1 MGRRMKLLVT
11 GGAGYVGS
19 HAVRALLAAGHDVT
33 ILDNLS
39 TGHRWALQGCEL
51 IPVDL
56 RDTLNVTRRLKK
68 RGFEGVL
75 HFAAKSL
82 VGESKNHPAMYYQ
95 NNVGGTTNLV
105 RAMQAADI
113 PRLVF
118 SSTAA
123 IFGNPISD
131 SIDEAHPKAPINVYG
146 QTKLVVEQMLK
157 AVCESSEF
165 SATCL
170 RYFNAAG
177 ANNDANLGEWHEPE
191 THLIPNAL
199 RAAAGTGSPLT
210 LFGDDYP
217 TNDGTCVRDYV
228 HVDDLASAH
237 VAAIEKMESSGKF
250 DVFNLGNGNGY
261 SVKEVIA
268 ACEKAVGAE
277 IPYTIGPRREGDPAT
292 LVASSAK
299 ARTALS
305 WTPQHDGID
314 EIAQSAWNWEC
325 YRRDNLS

>member
-1 MGRRMKLLVT
+1 MKLLVT

-19 HAVRALLAAGHDVT
+19 HSVRALLDEGHDVA

-39 TGHRWALQGCEL
+39 TGHKWALQDCEL
-51 IPVDL
+51 ISVDL
-56 RDTLNVTRRLKK
+56 RDETNLLRSIKN
-68 RGFEGVL
+68 RGFDGVL

-82 VGESKNHPAMYYQ
+82 VGESKNQPALYYQ

-113 PRLVF
+113 QRLVF

-123 IFGNPISD
+123 IFGNPVSD
-131 SIDEAHPKAPINVYG
+131 LIDEKHPKTPINVYG
-146 QTKLVVEQMLK
+146 QTKLVVEHLLQ
-157 AVCESSEF
+157 AVAESSDF

-177 ANNDANLGEWHEPE
+177 ANNAANLGEWHEPE

-199 RAAAGTGSPLT
+199 RAAAGTGNALT

-217 TNDGTCVRDYV
+217 TTDGTCVRDYI

-237 VAAIEKMESSGKF
+237 VAAIEKMSAGGNF
-250 DVFNLGNGNGY
+250 NVYNLGNGNGY

-268 ACEKAVGAE
+268 ACEKAVGTE
-277 IPYTIGPRREGDPAT
+277 IPFTIGPRREGDPAT
-292 LVASSAK
+292 LVASAQK
-299 ARTALS
+299 ARDELD
-305 WTPQHDGID
+305 WNPQFGAID

-325 YRRDNLS
+325 YRRDTLA

>member
-1 MGRRMKLLVT
+1 MKLLVT

-19 HAVRALLAAGHDVT
+19 HSVRALLDEGHDVVV
-33 ILDNLS
+33 LDNLS
-39 TGHRWALQGCEL
+39 TGHKWALQDCEL
-51 IPVDL
+51 ISVDL
-56 RDTLNVTRRLKK
+56 RDETNLLRSIKN
-68 RGFEGVL
+68 RGFDGVL

-82 VGESKNHPAMYYQ
+82 VGESKSQPALYYQ

-113 PRLVF
+113 QRLVF

-123 IFGNPISD
+123 IFGNPVSD
-131 SIDEAHPKAPINVYG
+131 LIDEKHPKTPINVYG
-146 QTKLVVEQMLK
+146 QTKLVVEHLLQ
-157 AVCESSEF
+157 AVAESSDF

-177 ANNDANLGEWHEPE
+177 ANNAANLGEWHEPE

-199 RAAAGTGSPLT
+199 RAAAGTGNALT

-217 TNDGTCVRDYV
+217 TTDGTCVRDYI

-237 VAAIEKMESSGKF
+237 VAAIEKMSAGGNF
-250 DVFNLGNGNGY
+250 NVHNLGNGNGY

-268 ACEKAVGAE
+268 ACEKAVGTE
-277 IPYTIGPRREGDPAT
+277 IPFTIGPRREGDPAT
-292 LVASSAK
+292 LVASAQK
-299 ARTALS
+299 ARDELE
-305 WTPQHDGID
+305 WNPQFGAID

-325 YRRDNLS
+325 YRRDTLA

>member
-1 MGRRMKLLVT
+1 VNQK
-11 GGAGYVGS
+11 
-19 HAVRALLAAGHDVT
+19 
-33 ILDNLS
+33 
-39 TGHRWALQGCEL
+39 
-51 IPVDL
+51 
-56 RDTLNVTRRLKK
+56 LKK

-113 PRLVF
+113 PHLVF

-123 IFGNPISD
+123 IFGNPVSEFIN
-131 SIDEAHPKAPINVYG
+131 EEHPKVPINVYG
-146 QTKLVVEQMLK
+146 YTKLVVEQMLQ

-199 RAAAGTGSPLT
+199 RAAAGTGTPLT
-210 LFGDDYP
+210 LFGEDYP
-217 TNDGTCVRDYV
+217 TSDGTCVRDYV

-237 VAAIEKMESSGKF
+237 VAAIEKMNSPTGF
-250 DVFNLGNGNGY
+250 NAFNLGNGNGY

-268 ACEKAVGAE
+268 ACEKAVGTE
-277 IPYTIGPRREGDPAT
+277 IPYTIGPRRDGDPAT

-299 ARTALS
+299 ARNELN
-305 WTPQHDGID
+305 WTPQHDSIC

-325 YRRDNLS
+325 YRRDNLR

>member
-1 MGRRMKLLVT
+1 MKLLVT

-19 HAVRALLAAGHDVT
+19 HSVRALLDEGHDVVV
-33 ILDNLS
+33 LDNFS
-39 TGHRWALQGCEL
+39 TGHKWALQDCEL
-51 IPVDL
+51 ISVDL
-56 RDTLNVTRRLKK
+56 RDETNLLRNIKN
-68 RGFEGVL
+68 RGFDGAL

-82 VGESKNHPAMYYQ
+82 VGESKNQPALYYQ

-113 PRLVF
+113 QRLVF

-123 IFGNPISD
+123 IFGNPVSD
-131 SIDEAHPKAPINVYG
+131 LIDEKHPKTPINVYG
-146 QTKLVVEQMLK
+146 QTKLVVEHLLQ
-157 AVCESSEF
+157 AVAESSDF

-177 ANNDANLGEWHEPE
+177 ANNAANLGEWHEPE

-199 RAAAGTGSPLT
+199 RAAAGTGNALT

-217 TNDGTCVRDYV
+217 TTDGTCVRDYI

-237 VAAIEKMESSGKF
+237 VAAIEKMSAGGNF
-250 DVFNLGNGNGY
+250 NVYNLGNGNGY

-268 ACEKAVGAE
+268 ACEKAVGTE
-277 IPYTIGPRREGDPAT
+277 IPFTIGPRREGDPAT
-292 LVASSAK
+292 LVASAQK
-299 ARTALS
+299 ARDELD
-305 WTPQHDGID
+305 WNPQFGAID
-314 EIAQSAWNWEC
+314 EIAQSAWKWEC
-325 YRRDNLS
+325 YRRDTFA

>member
-1 MGRRMKLLVT
+1 MKLLVT
-11 GGAGYVGS
+11 GGAGFVGS
-19 HAVRALLAAGHDVT
+19 HSVNALLQAGHDVT

-51 IPVDL
+51 IPIDL
-56 RDTLNVTRRLKK
+56 RDTHNLNRKLKG

-82 VGESKNHPAMYYQ
+82 VGESKTQPAMYYQ

-113 PRLVF
+113 QKLVF

-123 IFGNPISD
+123 IFGNPVSD
-131 SIDEAHPKAPINVYG
+131 LIDEDHPKAPINVYG
-146 QTKLVVEQMLK
+146 QTKLVVEDMLQ
-157 AVCESSEF
+157 AVTQSADF

-177 ANNDANLGEWHEPE
+177 ANNVSKLGEWHEPE

-199 RAAAGTGSPLT
+199 RAAAGTGNPLT

-217 TNDGTCVRDYV
+217 TVDGTCVRDYI

-237 VAAIEKMESSGKF
+237 VAAIEKMSKSG
-250 DVFNLGNGNGY
+250 VFSAYNLGNGNGY

-277 IPYTIGPRREGDPAT
+277 IPHTVGPRREGDPAT
-292 LVASSAK
+292 LVASAQK
-299 ARTALS
+299 ARDELDWS
-305 WTPQHDGID
+305 PKHEGID
-314 EIAQSAWNWEC
+314 EIAQSSWNWEC
-325 YRRDNLS
+325 YRRDALA

>member
-1 MGRRMKLLVT
+1 MKLLVT

-19 HAVRALLAAGHDVT
+19 HSVRALLDEGHDVVV
-33 ILDNLS
+33 LDNLS
-39 TGHRWALQGCEL
+39 TGHKWALQDCEL
-51 IPVDL
+51 ISVDL
-56 RDTLNVTRRLKK
+56 RDETNLLRSIKN
-68 RGFEGVL
+68 RGFDGVL

-82 VGESKNHPAMYYQ
+82 VGESKNQPALYYQ

-113 PRLVF
+113 QRLVF

-123 IFGNPISD
+123 IFGNPVSD
-131 SIDEAHPKAPINVYG
+131 LIDEKHPKTPINVYG
-146 QTKLVVEQMLK
+146 QTKLVVEHLLQ
-157 AVCESSEF
+157 AVAESSDF

-177 ANNDANLGEWHEPE
+177 ANNAANLGEWHEPE

-199 RAAAGTGSPLT
+199 RAAAGTGNALT

-217 TNDGTCVRDYV
+217 TTDGTCVRDYI

-237 VAAIEKMESSGKF
+237 VAAIEKMSAGGNF
-250 DVFNLGNGNGY
+250 NVYNLGNGNGY

-268 ACEKAVGAE
+268 ACEKAVGAA
-277 IPYTIGPRREGDPAT
+277 IPFTVGPRREGDPAT
-292 LVASSAK
+292 LVASAQK
-299 ARTALS
+299 ARDELD
-305 WTPQHDGID
+305 WNPQFGAID

-325 YRRDNLS
+325 YRRDSLA

>member
-1 MGRRMKLLVT
+1 MKLLVT

-19 HAVRALLAAGHDVT
+19 HTVRALLAAGHDVT

-56 RDTLNVTRRLKK
+56 RDTHNLSRRLKK

-123 IFGNPISD
+123 IFGNPVSD
-131 SIDEAHPKAPINVYG
+131 LIDEEHPKAPINVYG
-146 QTKLVVEQMLK
+146 QTKLVVEQMLQ

-177 ANNDANLGEWHEPE
+177 ANNASNLGEWHEPE

-199 RAAAGTGSPLT
+199 RAAAGTGNPLT

-217 TNDGTCVRDYV
+217 TSDGTCVRDYI
-228 HVDDLASAH
+228 HVDDLRAPMLPPSRRWTH
-237 VAAIEKMESSGKF
+237 QVA
-250 DVFNLGNGNGY
+250 L
-261 SVKEVIA
+261 
-268 ACEKAVGAE
+268 
-277 IPYTIGPRREGDPAT
+277 T
-292 LVASSAK
+292 LS
-299 ARTALS
+299 T
-305 WTPQHDGID
+305 
-314 EIAQSAWNWEC
+314 
-325 YRRDNLS
+325 

>member
-1 MGRRMKLLVT
+1 MKLLVT

-19 HAVRALLAAGHDVT
+19 HSVRTLLDEGHDVVV
-33 ILDNLS
+33 LDNLS
-39 TGHRWALQGCEL
+39 TGHKWALQDCEL
-51 IPVDL
+51 ISVDL
-56 RDTLNVTRRLKK
+56 RDETNLLRSIKN
-68 RGFEGVL
+68 RGFDGVL

-82 VGESKNHPAMYYQ
+82 VGESKNQPALYYQ

-113 PRLVF
+113 QRLVF

-123 IFGNPISD
+123 IFGNPVSD
-131 SIDEAHPKAPINVYG
+131 LIDEKHPKTPINVYG
-146 QTKLVVEQMLK
+146 QTKLVVEHLLQ
-157 AVCESSEF
+157 AVAESSDF

-177 ANNDANLGEWHEPE
+177 ANNAANLGEWHEPE

-199 RAAAGTGSPLT
+199 RAAAGTGNALT

-217 TNDGTCVRDYV
+217 TTDGTCVRDYI

-237 VAAIEKMESSGKF
+237 VAAIEKMSAGGNF
-250 DVFNLGNGNGY
+250 NVYNLGNGNGY

-268 ACEKAVGAE
+268 ACEKAVGTE
-277 IPYTIGPRREGDPAT
+277 IPFTIGPRREGDPAT
-292 LVASSAK
+292 LVASAQK
-299 ARTALS
+299 ARDELD
-305 WTPQHDGID
+305 WNPQFGAID

-325 YRRDNLS
+325 YRRDTLA

>member
-1 MGRRMKLLVT
+1 MKLLVT

-19 HAVRALLAAGHDVT
+19 HSVRALLDEGHDVVV
-33 ILDNLS
+33 LDNLS
-39 TGHRWALQGCEL
+39 TGHKWALQDCEL
-51 IPVDL
+51 ISVDL
-56 RDTLNVTRRLKK
+56 RDEANLLRSIKN
-68 RGFEGVL
+68 RGFDGVL

-82 VGESKNHPAMYYQ
+82 VGESKSQPALYYQ

-113 PRLVF
+113 QRLVF

-123 IFGNPISD
+123 IFGNPVSD
-131 SIDEAHPKAPINVYG
+131 LIDEKHPKTPINVYG
-146 QTKLVVEQMLK
+146 QTKLVVEHLLQ
-157 AVCESSEF
+157 AVAESSDF

-177 ANNDANLGEWHEPE
+177 ANNAANLGEWHEPE

-199 RAAAGTGSPLT
+199 RAAAGTGNALT

-217 TNDGTCVRDYV
+217 TTDGTCVRDYI

-237 VAAIEKMESSGKF
+237 VAAIEKMSAGGNF
-250 DVFNLGNGNGY
+250 NVYNLGNGNGY

-277 IPYTIGPRREGDPAT
+277 IPFTIGPRREGDPAT
-292 LVASSAK
+292 LVASAQK
-299 ARTALS
+299 ARDELD
-305 WTPQHDGID
+305 WNPQFGAID

-325 YRRDNLS
+325 YRRDTLA

>member
-1 MGRRMKLLVT
+1 MKLLVT

-19 HAVRALLAAGHDVT
+19 HSVRALLDEGHDVVV
-33 ILDNLS
+33 LDNLS
-39 TGHRWALQGCEL
+39 TGHKWALQDCEL
-51 IPVDL
+51 ISVDL
-56 RDTLNVTRRLKK
+56 RDETNLSRRIKN
-68 RGFEGVL
+68 RGFDGVL

-82 VGESKNHPAMYYQ
+82 VGESKSQPALYYQ

-113 PRLVF
+113 QRLVF

-123 IFGNPISD
+123 IFGSPVSD
-131 SIDEAHPKAPINVYG
+131 LIDENHPKTPINVYG
-146 QTKLVVEQMLK
+146 QTKLVVEHLLQ
-157 AVCESSEF
+157 AVAESADF

-177 ANNDANLGEWHEPE
+177 ANNAANLGEWHEPE

-199 RAAAGTGSPLT
+199 RAAAGTGNALT

-217 TNDGTCVRDYV
+217 TTDGTCVRDYI

-237 VAAIEKMESSGKF
+237 VAAIEKMSAGGNF
-250 DVFNLGNGNGY
+250 NVYNLGNGNGY

-277 IPYTIGPRREGDPAT
+277 IPFTIGPRREGDPAT
-292 LVASSAK
+292 LVASAQK
-299 ARTALS
+299 ARDELD
-305 WTPQHDGID
+305 WNPQFGAID

-325 YRRDNLS
+325 YRRDSLA

>member
-1 MGRRMKLLVT
+1 MKLLVT
-11 GGAGYVGS
+11 GGAGFVGS
-19 HAVRALLAAGHDVT
+19 HSVNALLQAGHDVT

-51 IPVDL
+51 IPIDL
-56 RDTLNVTRRLKK
+56 RDTHNLNRKLKG

-82 VGESKNHPAMYYQ
+82 VGESKNQPAMYFQ

-113 PRLVF
+113 GKLVF

-123 IFGNPISD
+123 IFGNPASD
-131 SIDEAHPKAPINVYG
+131 LIDEEHPKAPINVYG
-146 QTKLVVEQMLK
+146 QTKLVVEQMLQ
-157 AVCESSEF
+157 AVTQSSDF

-177 ANNDANLGEWHEPE
+177 ANNAANLGEWHEPE

-199 RAAAGTGSPLT
+199 RAAAGTGNPLT

-217 TNDGTCVRDYV
+217 TVDGTCVRDYI

-237 VAAIEKMESSGKF
+237 VAAIEKMDKRGAF
-250 DVFNLGNGNGY
+250 GTYNLGNGNGY
-261 SVKEVIA
+261 SVKDVIA

-277 IPYTIGPRREGDPAT
+277 IPHTVGPRREGDPAT
-292 LVASSAK
+292 LVASAQK
-299 ARTALS
+299 ARDELGWS
-305 WTPQHDGID
+305 PKHEGID

-325 YRRDNLS
+325 YRRDSLA

>member
-1 MGRRMKLLVT
+1 MKLLVT

-19 HAVRALLAAGHDVT
+19 HSVRALLDEGHDVVV
-33 ILDNLS
+33 LDNLS
-39 TGHRWALQGCEL
+39 TGHKWALQDCEL
-51 IPVDL
+51 ISVDL
-56 RDTLNVTRRLKK
+56 RDETNLLRSIKN
-68 RGFEGVL
+68 RGFDGVL

-82 VGESKNHPAMYYQ
+82 VGESKNQPALYYQ

-113 PRLVF
+113 QRLVF

-123 IFGNPISD
+123 IFGNPVSD
-131 SIDEAHPKAPINVYG
+131 LIDEKHPKTPINVYG
-146 QTKLVVEQMLK
+146 QTKLVVEHLLQ
-157 AVCESSEF
+157 AVAESSDF

-177 ANNDANLGEWHEPE
+177 ANNAANLGEWHEPE

-199 RAAAGTGSPLT
+199 RAAAGTGNALT

-217 TNDGTCVRDYV
+217 TTDGTCVRDYI

-237 VAAIEKMESSGKF
+237 VAAIEKMSAGGNFSAY
-250 DVFNLGNGNGY
+250 NLGNGNGY

-277 IPYTIGPRREGDPAT
+277 IPFTVGPRREGDPAT
-292 LVASSAK
+292 LVASAQK
-299 ARTALS
+299 ARDELD
-305 WTPQHDGID
+305 WNPQFGAID

-325 YRRDNLS
+325 YRRDTLA

>member
-1 MGRRMKLLVT
+1 MKLLVT
-11 GGAGYVGS
+11 GGAGFVGS
-19 HAVRALLAAGHDVT
+19 HSVNALLQAGHDVT

-51 IPVDL
+51 IPIDL
-56 RDTLNVTRRLKK
+56 RDTHNLNRKLKG

-82 VGESKNHPAMYYQ
+82 VGESKTQPAMYYQ
-95 NNVGGTTNLV
+95 NNVGGTTNLI

-113 PRLVF
+113 QKLVF

-123 IFGNPISD
+123 IFGNPVSD
-131 SIDEAHPKAPINVYG
+131 LIDEEHPQAPINVYG
-146 QTKLVVEQMLK
+146 QTKLVVEDMLH
-157 AVCESSEF
+157 AVTQSADF

-177 ANNDANLGEWHEPE
+177 ANNASKLGEWHEPE

-199 RAAAGTGSPLT
+199 RAAAGTGNPLT

-217 TNDGTCVRDYV
+217 TVDGTCVRDYI

-237 VAAIEKMESSGKF
+237 VAAIEKMSKSG
-250 DVFNLGNGNGY
+250 VFSAYNLGNGNGY

-277 IPYTIGPRREGDPAT
+277 IPYTVGPRREGDPAT
-292 LVASSAK
+292 LVASAQK
-299 ARTALS
+299 ARNELDWS
-305 WTPQHDGID
+305 PKHEGID

-325 YRRDNLS
+325 YRRDALA

>member
-1 MGRRMKLLVT
+1 MKLLVT

-19 HAVRALLAAGHDVT
+19 HSVRTLLDEGHDVVV
-33 ILDNLS
+33 LDNLS
-39 TGHRWALQGCEL
+39 TGHKWALQDCEL
-51 IPVDL
+51 ISVDL
-56 RDTLNVTRRLKK
+56 RDETNLLRSIKN
-68 RGFEGVL
+68 RGFDGVL

-82 VGESKNHPAMYYQ
+82 VGESKNQPALYYQ

-113 PRLVF
+113 QRLVF

-123 IFGNPISD
+123 IFGNPVSD
-131 SIDEAHPKAPINVYG
+131 LIDEKHPKTPINVYG
-146 QTKLVVEQMLK
+146 QTKLVVEHLLQ
-157 AVCESSEF
+157 AVAESSDF

-177 ANNDANLGEWHEPE
+177 ANNAANLGEWHEPE

-199 RAAAGTGSPLT
+199 RAAAGTGNALT

-217 TNDGTCVRDYV
+217 TTDGTCVRDYI

-237 VAAIEKMESSGKF
+237 VAAIEKMSAGGN
-250 DVFNLGNGNGY
+250 FNVYNVGNGNGY

-268 ACEKAVGAE
+268 ACEKAVGTE
-277 IPYTIGPRREGDPAT
+277 IPFTIGPRREGDPAT
-292 LVASSAK
+292 LVASAQK
-299 ARTALS
+299 ARDELD
-305 WTPQHDGID
+305 WNPQFGAID

-325 YRRDNLS
+325 YRRDSLA

>member
-1 MGRRMKLLVT
+1 MKLLVT

-19 HAVRALLAAGHDVT
+19 HTVHALLAQGHEVV

-39 TGHRWALQGCEL
+39 TGHKWALQDCEL
-51 IPVDL
+51 ITIDL
-56 RDTLNVTRRLKK
+56 RDETNLVRNLKG

-82 VGESKNHPAMYYQ
+82 VGESKNQPAMYYQ

-113 PRLVF
+113 QRLVF

-123 IFGNPISD
+123 IFGNPVSD
-131 SIDEAHPKAPINVYG
+131 LIDEAHPKAPINVYG
-146 QTKLVVEQMLK
+146 QTKLVVEQMLE
-157 AVCESSEF
+157 AVTASADF

-177 ANNDANLGEWHEPE
+177 ANHKANLGEKHVPE

-199 RAAAGTGSPLT
+199 KAVAGTGNPLT
-210 LFGDDYP
+210 IFGDDYQ
-217 TNDGTCVRDYV
+217 TRDGTCIRDYI

-237 VAAIEKMESSGKF
+237 VAAIDTITESG
-250 DVFNLGNGNGY
+250 VFGTYNLGNGNGY

-268 ACEKAVGAE
+268 ACEKAVGSE
-277 IPYTIGPRREGDPAT
+277 IPYTIGPRRDGDPAV
-292 LVASSAK
+292 LVASSKK
-299 ARTALS
+299 ARQELN
-305 WTPQHDGID
+305 WQPQRSSLD
-314 EIAQSAWNWEC
+314 EIAKSAWRWELKASA
-325 YRRDNLS
+325 Y

>member
-1 MGRRMKLLVT
+1 MKLLVT

-19 HAVRALLAAGHDVT
+19 HSVRALLDEGHDVVV
-33 ILDNLS
+33 LDNLS
-39 TGHRWALQGCEL
+39 TGHKWALQDCEL
-51 IPVDL
+51 ISVDL
-56 RDTLNVTRRLKK
+56 RDETNLLRSIKN
-68 RGFEGVL
+68 RGFDGVL

-82 VGESKNHPAMYYQ
+82 VGESKNQPALYYQ

-113 PRLVF
+113 QRLVF

-123 IFGNPISD
+123 IFGNPVSD
-131 SIDEAHPKAPINVYG
+131 LIDEKHPKTPINVYG
-146 QTKLVVEQMLK
+146 QTKLVVEHLLQ
-157 AVCESSEF
+157 AVAESSDF

-177 ANNDANLGEWHEPE
+177 ANNAANLGEWHEPE

-199 RAAAGTGSPLT
+199 RAAAGTGNALT

-217 TNDGTCVRDYV
+217 TTDGTCVRDYI

-237 VAAIEKMESSGKF
+237 VAAIEKMSAGGNF
-250 DVFNLGNGNGY
+250 NVYNLGNGNGY

-268 ACEKAVGAE
+268 ACEKAVGTE
-277 IPYTIGPRREGDPAT
+277 IPFTIGPRREGDPAT
-292 LVASSAK
+292 LVASAQK
-299 ARTALS
+299 ARDELD
-305 WTPQHDGID
+305 WNPQFGAID
-314 EIAQSAWNWEC
+314 KIAQSAWNWEC
-325 YRRDNLS
+325 YRRDSLA

>member
-1 MGRRMKLLVT
+1 MKLLVT

-33 ILDNLS
+33 VLDNLS

-56 RDTLNVTRRLKK
+56 RDTHSVNRKLKK

-123 IFGNPISD
+123 IFGNPVSEFIN
-131 SIDEAHPKAPINVYG
+131 EEHPKVPINVYG
-146 QTKLVVEQMLK
+146 HTKLVVEQMLQ

-199 RAAAGTGSPLT
+199 RAAAGTGTPLT
-210 LFGDDYP
+210 LFGEDYP
-217 TNDGTCVRDYV
+217 TSDGTCVRDYV
-228 HVDDLASAH
+228 HVDDLSERSCGGH
-237 VAAIEKMESSGKF
+237 
-250 DVFNLGNGNGY
+250 
-261 SVKEVIA
+261 
-268 ACEKAVGAE
+268 
-277 IPYTIGPRREGDPAT
+277 RE
-292 LVASSAK
+292 
-299 ARTALS
+299 
-305 WTPQHDGID
+305 D
-314 EIAQSAWNWEC
+314 ELTDRLQRLQPW
-325 YRRDNLS
+325 

>member
-1 MGRRMKLLVT
+1 MKLLVT

-19 HAVRALLAAGHDVT
+19 HSVRALLDEGHDVVV
-33 ILDNLS
+33 LDNLS
-39 TGHRWALQGCEL
+39 TGHKWALQDCEL
-51 IPVDL
+51 ISVDL
-56 RDTLNVTRRLKK
+56 RDETNLLRSIKN
-68 RGFEGVL
+68 RGFDGVL

-82 VGESKNHPAMYYQ
+82 VGESKNQPALYYQ

-113 PRLVF
+113 QRLVF

-123 IFGNPISD
+123 IFGNPVSD
-131 SIDEAHPKAPINVYG
+131 LIDEKHPKTPINVYG
-146 QTKLVVEQMLK
+146 QTKLVVEHLLQ
-157 AVCESSEF
+157 AVAESSDF

-177 ANNDANLGEWHEPE
+177 ANNAANLGEWHEPE

-199 RAAAGTGSPLT
+199 RAAAGTGNALT

-217 TNDGTCVRDYV
+217 TTDGTCVRDYI

-237 VAAIEKMESSGKF
+237 VAAIEKMSAGGNF
-250 DVFNLGNGNGY
+250 NVYNLGNGNGY

-277 IPYTIGPRREGDPAT
+277 IPFTIGPRREGDPAT
-292 LVASSAK
+292 LVASAQK
-299 ARTALS
+299 ARDELD
-305 WTPQHDGID
+305 WNPQFGAID
-314 EIAQSAWNWEC
+314 EIAQSAWNWEG
-325 YRRDNLS
+325 YRRDTLA

>member
-1 MGRRMKLLVT
+1 MKLLVT

-19 HAVRALLAAGHDVT
+19 HSVRTLLDEGHDVVV
-33 ILDNLS
+33 LDNLS
-39 TGHRWALQGCEL
+39 TGHKWALQDCEL
-51 IPVDL
+51 ISVDL
-56 RDTLNVTRRLKK
+56 RDETNLLRSIKN
-68 RGFEGVL
+68 RGFDGVL

-82 VGESKNHPAMYYQ
+82 VGESKNQPALYYQ

-113 PRLVF
+113 QRLVF

-123 IFGNPISD
+123 IFGNPVSD
-131 SIDEAHPKAPINVYG
+131 LIDEKHPKTPINVYG
-146 QTKLVVEQMLK
+146 QTKLVVEHLLQ
-157 AVCESSEF
+157 AVAESSDF

-177 ANNDANLGEWHEPE
+177 ANNAANLGEWHEPE

-199 RAAAGTGSPLT
+199 RAAAGTGNALT

-217 TNDGTCVRDYV
+217 TTDGTCVRDYI

-237 VAAIEKMESSGKF
+237 VAAIEKMSAGGNF
-250 DVFNLGNGNGY
+250 NVYNLGNGNGY

-277 IPYTIGPRREGDPAT
+277 IPFTIGPRREGDPAT
-292 LVASSAK
+292 LVASAQK
-299 ARTALS
+299 ARDELD
-305 WTPQHDGID
+305 WNPQFGAID

-325 YRRDNLS
+325 YRRDTLA

>member
-1 MGRRMKLLVT
+1 MKLLVT

-19 HAVRALLAAGHDVT
+19 HSVRALLDEGHDVVV
-33 ILDNLS
+33 LDNLS
-39 TGHRWALQGCEL
+39 TGHKWALQDCEL
-51 IPVDL
+51 ISVDL
-56 RDTLNVTRRLKK
+56 RDETNLLRSIKN
-68 RGFEGVL
+68 RGFDGVL

-82 VGESKNHPAMYYQ
+82 VGESKNQPALYYQ

-113 PRLVF
+113 QRLVF

-123 IFGNPISD
+123 IFGNPVSD
-131 SIDEAHPKAPINVYG
+131 LIDEKHPKTPINVYG
-146 QTKLVVEQMLK
+146 QTKLVVEHLLQ
-157 AVCESSEF
+157 AVAESSDF

-177 ANNDANLGEWHEPE
+177 ANNAANLGEWHEPE

-199 RAAAGTGSPLT
+199 RAAAGTGNALT

-217 TNDGTCVRDYV
+217 TTDGTCVRDYI

-237 VAAIEKMESSGKF
+237 VAAIEKMSAGGNF
-250 DVFNLGNGNGY
+250 NVYNLGNGNGY
-261 SVKEVIA
+261 SVKEVLA
-268 ACEKAVGAE
+268 ACEKAVGTE
-277 IPYTIGPRREGDPAT
+277 IPFTIGPRREGDPAT
-292 LVASSAK
+292 LVASAQK
-299 ARTALS
+299 ARDELD
-305 WTPQHDGID
+305 WNPQFGAID

-325 YRRDNLS
+325 YRRDTLA

>member
-1 MGRRMKLLVT
+1 MKLLVT

-19 HAVRALLAAGHDVT
+19 HTVRALLDHGHDVT

-51 IPVDL
+51 ICVDL
-56 RDTLNVTRRLKK
+56 RDTYNLNRQLKK
-68 RGFEGVL
+68 RRFDGVL

-113 PRLVF
+113 PRIVF

-123 IFGNPISD
+123 IFGSPVAD
-131 SIDEAHPKAPINVYG
+131 LIDEKHPKAPINVYG
-146 QTKLVVEQMLK
+146 QTKLVVEQMLQ
-157 AVCESSEF
+157 AVCESSAF

-177 ANNDANLGEWHEPE
+177 ANNESNLGEWHEPE

-199 RAAAGTGSPLT
+199 RAAAGTGNPLT

-217 TNDGTCVRDYV
+217 TSDGTCVRDYI

-237 VAAIEKMESSGKF
+237 VAAIEKMASSRGF
-250 DVFNLGNGNGY
+250 NAFNLGNGKGY

-268 ACEKAVGAE
+268 ACEKAVGRE

-292 LVASSAK
+292 LVASAKK
-299 ARTALS
+299 ARKALK
-305 WTPQHDGID
+305 WTPEHDSIE
-314 EIAQSAWNWEC
+314 EIAQSAWNWER
-325 YRRDNLS
+325 YRQDKFS

>member
-1 MGRRMKLLVT
+1 MKLLVT

-19 HAVRALLAAGHDVT
+19 HSVRALLDEGHDVVV
-33 ILDNLS
+33 LDNLS
-39 TGHRWALQGCEL
+39 TGHKWALQDCEL
-51 IPVDL
+51 ISVDL
-56 RDTLNVTRRLKK
+56 RDETNLLRSIKN
-68 RGFEGVL
+68 RGFDGVL

-82 VGESKNHPAMYYQ
+82 VGESKNQPALYYQ

-113 PRLVF
+113 QRLVF

-123 IFGNPISD
+123 IFGNPVSD
-131 SIDEAHPKAPINVYG
+131 LIDENHPKTPINVYG
-146 QTKLVVEQMLK
+146 QTKLVVEHLLQ
-157 AVCESSEF
+157 AVAESSDF

-177 ANNDANLGEWHEPE
+177 ANNAANLGEWHEPE

-199 RAAAGTGSPLT
+199 RAAAGTGNALT

-217 TNDGTCVRDYV
+217 TTDGTCVRDYI

-237 VAAIEKMESSGKF
+237 VAAIENMSADGKF
-250 DVFNLGNGNGY
+250 SAYNLGNGNGY

-268 ACEKAVGAE
+268 ACEKAVV
-277 IPYTIGPRREGDPAT
+277 T
-292 LVASSAK
+292 
-299 ARTALS
+299 
-305 WTPQHDGID
+305 
-314 EIAQSAWNWEC
+314 
-325 YRRDNLS
+325 

>member
-1 MGRRMKLLVT
+1 MKLLVT

-19 HAVRALLAAGHDVT
+19 HSVRALLGEGHDVVV
-33 ILDNLS
+33 LDNLS
-39 TGHRWALQGCEL
+39 TGHKWALQDCEL
-51 IPVDL
+51 ISVDL
-56 RDTLNVTRRLKK
+56 RDETNLLRSIKN
-68 RGFEGVL
+68 RGFDGVL

-82 VGESKNHPAMYYQ
+82 VGESKNQPALYYQ

-113 PRLVF
+113 QRLIF

-123 IFGNPISD
+123 IFGNPVSD
-131 SIDEAHPKAPINVYG
+131 LIDENHPKTPINVYG
-146 QTKLVVEQMLK
+146 QTKLVVEHLLQ
-157 AVCESSEF
+157 AVAESSDF

-177 ANNDANLGEWHEPE
+177 ANNAANLGEWHEPE

-199 RAAAGTGSPLT
+199 RAAAGTGNALT

-217 TNDGTCVRDYV
+217 TTDGTCVRDYI

-237 VAAIEKMESSGKF
+237 VAAIEKMSAGGNF
-250 DVFNLGNGNGY
+250 NVYNLGNGNGY

-268 ACEKAVGAE
+268 ACEKAVGTE
-277 IPYTIGPRREGDPAT
+277 IPFTIGPRREGDPAT
-292 LVASSAK
+292 LVASAQK
-299 ARTALS
+299 ARDELD
-305 WTPQHDGID
+305 WNPQFGAID
-314 EIAQSAWNWEC
+314 EIAQSAWNWEG
-325 YRRDNLS
+325 YRRDTLA

>member
-1 MGRRMKLLVT
+1 MKLLVT

-19 HAVRALLAAGHDVT
+19 HSVRALLDEGHDVVV
-33 ILDNLS
+33 LDNLS
-39 TGHRWALQGCEL
+39 TGHKWALQDCEL
-51 IPVDL
+51 ISVDL
-56 RDTLNVTRRLKK
+56 RDETNLLRSIKN
-68 RGFEGVL
+68 RGFDGVL

-82 VGESKNHPAMYYQ
+82 VGKSKNQPALYYQ

-113 PRLVF
+113 QRLVF

-123 IFGNPISD
+123 IFGNPVSD
-131 SIDEAHPKAPINVYG
+131 LIDEKHPKTPINVYG
-146 QTKLVVEQMLK
+146 QTKLVVEHLLQ
-157 AVCESSEF
+157 AVAESSDF

-177 ANNDANLGEWHEPE
+177 ANNAANLGEWHEPE

-199 RAAAGTGSPLT
+199 RAAAGTGNALT

-217 TNDGTCVRDYV
+217 TTDGTCVRDYI

-237 VAAIEKMESSGKF
+237 VAAIEKMSAGGNF
-250 DVFNLGNGNGY
+250 NVYNLGNGNGY

-268 ACEKAVGAE
+268 ACEKAVGTE
-277 IPYTIGPRREGDPAT
+277 IPFTIGPRREGDPAT
-292 LVASSAK
+292 LVASAQK
-299 ARTALS
+299 ARDELD
-305 WTPQHDGID
+305 WNPQFGAID

-325 YRRDNLS
+325 YRRDTLA

>member
-1 MGRRMKLLVT
+1 MNLLVT

-19 HAVRALLAAGHDVT
+19 HTVRALLNEGHEVVV
-33 ILDNLS
+33 LDNLS
-39 TGHRWALQGCEL
+39 TGHKWALQGCEL
-51 IPVDL
+51 ISIDL
-56 RDTLNVTRRLKK
+56 RDETNLKRK
-68 RGFEGVL
+68 LKGRGFDGVL

-123 IFGNPISD
+123 IFGNPVSEL
-131 SIDEAHPKAPINVYG
+131 IDEDHPKVPINVYG
-146 QTKLVVEQMLK
+146 QTKLWVEHMLQ
-157 AVCESSEF
+157 AVCESSAF
-165 SATCL
+165 SAICL

-177 ANNDANLGEWHEPE
+177 ANNAANLGEWHEPE

-199 RAAAGTGSPLT
+199 RAAGGIGNPLT

-217 TNDGTCVRDYV
+217 THDGTCVRDYI

-237 VAAIEKMESSGKF
+237 LSAIEKLDSSGTF
-250 DVFNLGNGNGY
+250 SAFNLGNGNGY
-261 SVKEVIA
+261 SVREVLA

-277 IPYTIGPRREGDPAT
+277 IPSTIGARREGDPAA
-292 LVASSAK
+292 LVASSTK
-299 ARTALS
+299 ARSELG
-305 WTPQHDGID
+305 WTPKYNSID
-314 EIAQSAWNWEC
+314 DIAHSAWNWEC
-325 YRRDNLS
+325 YRRDNLT

>member
-1 MGRRMKLLVT
+1 MKLLVT

-19 HAVRALLAAGHDVT
+19 HSVRALLDEGHDVVV
-33 ILDNLS
+33 LDNLS
-39 TGHRWALQGCEL
+39 TGHKWALQDCEL
-51 IPVDL
+51 ISVDL
-56 RDTLNVTRRLKK
+56 RDETNLLRSIKN
-68 RGFEGVL
+68 RGFDGVL

-82 VGESKNHPAMYYQ
+82 VGESKSQPALYYQ

-113 PRLVF
+113 QRLVF

-123 IFGNPISD
+123 IFGNPVSD
-131 SIDEAHPKAPINVYG
+131 LIDEKHPKTPINVYG
-146 QTKLVVEQMLK
+146 QTKLVVEHLLQ
-157 AVCESSEF
+157 AVAESSDF

-177 ANNDANLGEWHEPE
+177 ANNAANLGEWHEPE

-199 RAAAGTGSPLT
+199 RAAAGTGNALT

-217 TNDGTCVRDYV
+217 TTDGTCVRDYI

-237 VAAIEKMESSGKF
+237 VAAIEKMSAGGNF
-250 DVFNLGNGNGY
+250 NVYNLGNGNGY

-277 IPYTIGPRREGDPAT
+277 IPFTIGPRREGDPAT
-292 LVASSAK
+292 LVASAQK
-299 ARTALS
+299 ARDELD
-305 WTPQHDGID
+305 WNPQFGAID

-325 YRRDNLS
+325 YRRDTLA

>member
-1 MGRRMKLLVT
+1 MKLLVT

-19 HAVRALLAAGHDVT
+19 HTVRALLGAGHDVT

-51 IPVDL
+51 IHVDL
-56 RDTLNVTRRLKK
+56 RDTYNLNRCLKK

-82 VGESKNHPAMYYQ
+82 VGESNAHPALYYQ
-95 NNVGGTTNLV
+95 NNVSGTTNLV

-123 IFGNPISD
+123 IFGNPVSTL
-131 SIDEAHPKAPINVYG
+131 IDEQHPKAPINVYG
-146 QTKLVVEQMLK
+146 QTKLVVEQMLQ
-157 AVCESSEF
+157 AVCESADF

-199 RAAAGTGSPLT
+199 RAIAGTANPLT
-210 LFGDDYP
+210 IFGDDYP
-217 TNDGTCVRDYV
+217 TNDGTCVRDYI
-228 HVDDLASAH
+228 HVDDLATSH
-237 VAAIEKMESSGKF
+237 VAAIEKMNPSIGF
-250 DVFNLGNGNGY
+250 NAFNLGNGNGY

-268 ACEKAVGAE
+268 ACEKAAGAQ
-277 IPYTIGPRREGDPAT
+277 IPFTIGPRREGDPAK

-299 ARTALS
+299 ARSELS
-305 WTPQHDGID
+305 WTPEHNKIH
-314 EIAQSAWNWEC
+314 EIAESAWNWEC
-325 YRRDNLS
+325 YRREKLI

>member
-1 MGRRMKLLVT
+1 MKLLVT

-19 HAVRALLAAGHDVT
+19 HTVRALLEAGHDVT

-39 TGHRWALQGCEL
+39 TGHRWALQDCEL
-51 IPVDL
+51 MSVDL
-56 RDTLNVTRRLKK
+56 RDALHLNQQLKGRR
-68 RGFEGVL
+68 FDGVL

-82 VGESKNHPAMYYQ
+82 VGESKSNPILYYQ
-95 NNVGGTTNLV
+95 NNVTGTANLV
-105 RAMQAADI
+105 NAMLKAGI

-123 IFGNPISD
+123 IFGNPKRD
-131 SIDEAHPKAPINVYG
+131 LIDEKHPKAPINVYG
-146 QTKLVVEQMLK
+146 QTKLTVENMLE
-157 AVCESSEF
+157 AVTKSAGF

-177 ANNDANLGEWHEPE
+177 ANNEANLGEWHDPE

-199 RAAAGTGSPLT
+199 RAAAGTGQPLT
-210 LFGDDYP
+210 LFGDDYSTP
-217 TNDGTCVRDYV
+217 DGTCVRDYV

-237 VAAIEKMESSGKF
+237 VAAIGKMKKRG
-250 DVFNLGNGNGY
+250 VFSTYNLGNGNGY

-268 ACEKAVGAE
+268 ACEAAVGKE
-277 IPYTIGPRREGDPAT
+277 IPYKIGPRREGDPAT

-299 ARTALS
+299 ARKRLN
-305 WTPQHDGID
+305 WEPKHDSIA
-314 EIAQSAWNWEC
+314 EIAESAWRWEC
-325 YRRDNLS
+325 YRRDNLVLR

>member
-1 MGRRMKLLVT
+1 MKLLVT

-19 HAVRALLAAGHDVT
+19 HSVRALLDEGHDVVV
-33 ILDNLS
+33 LDNLS
-39 TGHRWALQGCEL
+39 TGHKWALQDCEL
-51 IPVDL
+51 ISVDL
-56 RDTLNVTRRLKK
+56 RDETNLLRSIKN
-68 RGFEGVL
+68 RGFDGVL

-82 VGESKNHPAMYYQ
+82 VGESKNQPAPYYQ

-113 PRLVF
+113 QRLVF

-123 IFGNPISD
+123 IFGNPVSD
-131 SIDEAHPKAPINVYG
+131 LIDENHPKTPINVYG
-146 QTKLVVEQMLK
+146 QTKLVVEHLLQ
-157 AVCESSEF
+157 AVAESSDF

-177 ANNDANLGEWHEPE
+177 ANNAANLGEWHEPE

-199 RAAAGTGSPLT
+199 RAAAGTGNALT

-217 TNDGTCVRDYV
+217 TTDGTCVRDYI

-237 VAAIEKMESSGKF
+237 VAAIEKMSAGGNFSAY
-250 DVFNLGNGNGY
+250 NLGNGNGY

-277 IPYTIGPRREGDPAT
+277 IPFTIGPRREGDPAT
-292 LVASSAK
+292 LVASAQK
-299 ARTALS
+299 ARDELE
-305 WTPQHDGID
+305 WNPQFGAID

-325 YRRDNLS
+325 YRRDSLA

>member
-1 MGRRMKLLVT
+1 MKLLVT

-19 HAVRALLAAGHDVT
+19 HSVRTLLDEGHDVVV
-33 ILDNLS
+33 LDNLS
-39 TGHRWALQGCEL
+39 TGHKWALQDCEL
-51 IPVDL
+51 ISVDL
-56 RDTLNVTRRLKK
+56 RDETNLLRSIKN
-68 RGFEGVL
+68 RGFDGVL

-82 VGESKNHPAMYYQ
+82 VGESKSQPALYYQ

-113 PRLVF
+113 QRLVF

-123 IFGNPISD
+123 IFGNPVSD
-131 SIDEAHPKAPINVYG
+131 LIDEKHPKTPINVYG
-146 QTKLVVEQMLK
+146 QTKLVVEHLLQ
-157 AVCESSEF
+157 AVAESSDF

-177 ANNDANLGEWHEPE
+177 ANNAANLGEWHEPE

-199 RAAAGTGSPLT
+199 RAAAGTGNALT

-217 TNDGTCVRDYV
+217 TTDGTCVRDYI

-237 VAAIEKMESSGKF
+237 VAAIEKMSAGGNF
-250 DVFNLGNGNGY
+250 NVYNLGNGNGY

-268 ACEKAVGAE
+268 ACEKAVGTE
-277 IPYTIGPRREGDPAT
+277 IPFTIGPRREGDPAT
-292 LVASSAK
+292 LVASAQK
-299 ARTALS
+299 ARDELDWNPKSGA
-305 WTPQHDGID
+305 ID

-325 YRRDNLS
+325 YRRDTLA

>member
-1 MGRRMKLLVT
+1 MKLLVT
-11 GGAGYVGS
+11 GGAGFVGS
-19 HAVRALLAAGHDVT
+19 HSVNALLRAGHDVT

-39 TGHRWALQGCEL
+39 TGHRWALQGCAL
-51 IPVDL
+51 IPIDL
-56 RDTLNVTRRLKK
+56 RDTHNLNRKLKG

-82 VGESKNHPAMYYQ
+82 VGESKTQPAMYYQ

-113 PRLVF
+113 QKLVF

-123 IFGNPISD
+123 IFGNPVSD
-131 SIDEAHPKAPINVYG
+131 LIDEDHPKAPINVYG
-146 QTKLVVEQMLK
+146 QTKLVVEDMLQ
-157 AVCESSEF
+157 AVTQSADF

-177 ANNDANLGEWHEPE
+177 ANNASKLGEWHEPE

-199 RAAAGTGSPLT
+199 RAAAGTGNPLT

-217 TNDGTCVRDYV
+217 TVDGTCVRDYI

-237 VAAIEKMESSGKF
+237 VAAIEKMSKSG
-250 DVFNLGNGNGY
+250 VFSAYNLGNGNGY

-277 IPYTIGPRREGDPAT
+277 IPHTVGPRREGDPAT
-292 LVASSAK
+292 LVASAQK
-299 ARTALS
+299 ARNELDWS
-305 WTPQHDGID
+305 PKHEGID

-325 YRRDNLS
+325 YRRDSLA

>member
-1 MGRRMKLLVT
+1 MKLLVT

-19 HAVRALLAAGHDVT
+19 HSVRALLDEGHDVA

-39 TGHRWALQGCEL
+39 TGHKWALQDCEL
-51 IPVDL
+51 ISVDL
-56 RDTLNVTRRLKK
+56 RDETNLLRSIKN
-68 RGFEGVL
+68 RGFDGVL

-82 VGESKNHPAMYYQ
+82 VGESKSQPALYYQ

-113 PRLVF
+113 QRLVF

-123 IFGNPISD
+123 IFGNPVSD
-131 SIDEAHPKAPINVYG
+131 LIDEKHPKTPINVYG
-146 QTKLVVEQMLK
+146 QTKLVVEHLLQ
-157 AVCESSEF
+157 AVAESSDF

-177 ANNDANLGEWHEPE
+177 ANNAANLGEWHEPE

-199 RAAAGTGSPLT
+199 RAAAGTGNALT

-217 TNDGTCVRDYV
+217 TTDGTCVRDYI

-237 VAAIEKMESSGKF
+237 VAAIEKMSAGGNFSAY
-250 DVFNLGNGNGY
+250 NLGNGNGY
-261 SVKEVIA
+261 SVKEIIA

-277 IPYTIGPRREGDPAT
+277 IPFTIGPRREGDPAT
-292 LVASSAK
+292 LVASAQK
-299 ARTALS
+299 ARDELD
-305 WTPQHDGID
+305 WNPQFGAID

-325 YRRDNLS
+325 YRRDSLA

>member
-1 MGRRMKLLVT
+1 MKLLVT

-19 HAVRALLAAGHDVT
+19 HSVRALLDEGHDVVV
-33 ILDNLS
+33 LDNLS
-39 TGHRWALQGCEL
+39 TGHKWALQDCEL
-51 IPVDL
+51 ISVDL
-56 RDTLNVTRRLKK
+56 RDEANLLRSIKN
-68 RGFEGVL
+68 RGFDGVL

-82 VGESKNHPAMYYQ
+82 VGESQNQPALYYQ
-95 NNVGGTTNLV
+95 NNVAGTTNLV

-113 PRLVF
+113 QRLVF

-123 IFGNPISD
+123 IFGNPVSD
-131 SIDEAHPKAPINVYG
+131 LIDENHPKTPINVYG
-146 QTKLVVEQMLK
+146 QTKLVVEHLLQAM
-157 AVCESSEF
+157 ADSSDF

-177 ANNDANLGEWHEPE
+177 ANNAANLGEWHEPE

-199 RAAAGTGSPLT
+199 RAAAGTGNALT

-217 TNDGTCVRDYV
+217 TTDGTCVRDYI

-237 VAAIEKMESSGKF
+237 VAAIEKMSASGSF
-250 DVFNLGNGNGY
+250 NVYNLGNGNGY
-261 SVKEVIA
+261 SVKEIIA

-277 IPYTIGPRREGDPAT
+277 IPFTIGPRREGDPAT
-292 LVASSAK
+292 LVASAQK
-299 ARTALS
+299 ARDELD
-305 WTPQHDGID
+305 WNPQFGAID

-325 YRRDNLS
+325 YRRDTLA